1 MVPKLLASVHIRE
14 VNLDDGQLGGLQRI
28 VKRHRRVRVRRRVDN
43 NRRATGACT
52 LNLIHQHTLMIGL
65 HKLNIEAVQ
74 GGALAHH
81 QFNIVQGC
89 VPVHLGATLPQQI
102 QIRAVQNKNR
112 CRHTPS
118 VAYLPAQKRQKL
130 CGNGELRYP

>member
-1 MVPKLLASVHIRE
+1 MMPKLLALVHIRE
-14 VNLDDGQLGGLQRI
+14 VNLNDGQLGGLQRI
-28 VKRHRRVRVRRRVDN
+28 VKRYRRVRLRRRDDN

-52 LNLIHQHTLMIGL
+52 MNLIHQQTLMVGL

-74 GGALAHH
+74 GSALTHH
-81 QFNIVQGC
+81 QFNIVQGR

-102 QIRAVQNKNR
+102 QIRTVQNKNR

-118 VAYLPAQKRQKL
+118 VAYLPVQKRQKL
-130 CGNGELRYP
+130 CGKGELRYP

>member
-1 MVPKLLASVHIRE
+1 MPKLLASMHIRE

-28 VKRHRRVRVRRRVDN
+28 VKRHRRVRVRRPGCDN

-52 LNLIHQHTLMIGL
+52 LNLIHQHALMIGL

-74 GGALAHH
+74 GGALTHH
-81 QFNIVQGC
+81 QLNIVQGC

-102 QIRAVQNKNR
+102 QIRAVQNKKSLQ
-112 CRHTPS
+112 T
-118 VAYLPAQKRQKL
+118 
-130 CGNGELRYP
+130 YP